1 LFGDD
6 RRFEHWENAVAQGE
20 YVARVMAGERKPF
33 NHVPYFFSDIFDLSY
48 EYWGDA
54 SAADENVVRGDIE
67 NASFSVWWIQD
78 NHPVAAFVLNRPEEE
93 RELAPQ
99 WIETRQPVSIE
110 ELANEEQPLAEAEM
124 ESTAN

>member
-1 LFGDD
+1 
-6 RRFEHWENAVAQGE
+6 
-20 YVARVMAGERKPF
+20 
-33 NHVPYFFSDIFDLSY
+33 
-48 EYWGDA
+48 
-54 SAADENVVRGDIE
+54 VVRGDIE

-78 NHPVAAFVLNRPEEE
+78 NHAVAAFVLNRPEEE

-124 ESTAN
+124 ENTSN